1 MSYINN
7 YINKLYESGN
17 AYKDVNGN
25 VWFDVLKN
33 KDSYGAVSNQN
44 LDNMVFEENSLHKKF
59 KAWFCSLKIN
69 NCWYKILF

>member
-33 KDSYGAVSNQN
+33 KDSYGAV
-44 LDNMVFEENSLHKKF
+44 F
-59 KAWFCSLKIN
+59 
-69 NCWYKILF
+69 